1 MKSLLRPFLGAALL
15 AAAALLVN
23 PPGTAAQTGLSH
35 VIQDL
40 NPLLSHAQGY
50 LGVLVT
56 DVDSDS
62 VQKLRLKDTHGAI
75 ITLIDHDA
83 PAGPILRVNDVILEV
98 NGQKIQGAEEFGRI
112 LKEVRAGQKVTLV
125 LLRDGA
131 QQTVTVQ
138 LVDRKAMEQAV
149 WRKMNSDSVIPPP
162 PTGMG
167 MLSGGGDAPPSW
179 HLPFFTSSLNVG
191 ALVEPLTSQMA
202 DYLGIASGIMVKEV
216 SRRSAAAAAGLKPF
230 DIILKVSGDPIA
242 TTADWDR
249 ALRTNQGKAVP
260 VIVLRERKQQTVTL
274 QVDSKHHSQLIW
286 TDMLFG
292 GAAHSIIA

>member
-1 MKSLLRPFLGAALL
+1 MKSLVRPFLGAALL
-15 AAAALLVN
+15 TAAALLVN
-23 PPGTAAQTGLSH
+23 PPGTPAQTGLSH

-56 DVDSDS
+56 DVDNDS

-75 ITLIDHDA
+75 VTLIDHDA
-83 PAGPILRVNDVILEV
+83 PAGPVLHVNDVIVEV

-112 LKEVRAGQKVTLV
+112 LKEVHAGQKVTLA
-125 LLRDGA
+125 LFRDGA

-167 MLSGGGDAPPSW
+167 ILSGGGDAPPSW
-179 HLPFFTSSLNVG
+179 HLPFFSSSLNVG

-230 DIILKVSGDPIA
+230 DIILKVSSDPIV

-249 ALRTNQGKAVP
+249 ALRTNQGKSVP
-260 VIVLRERKQQTVTL
+260 VTVLRERKQQIITL
-274 QVDSKHHSQLIW
+274 QVDSKHHSKVIW
-286 TDMLFG
+286 TDIFPGMEPRAL
-292 GAAHSIIA
+292 IA